1 MNKIKYI
8 LSLALVSTLVLTG
21 CSDFLEP
28 DNKKAANQTA
38 EELLS
43 NDPASLRVYAYSLL
57 KPVVSRVD
65 VYEEGVDLYMP
76 SNKKSGTQFDQYT
89 ITPENDDVKKFYSDL
104 YSCINMANACI
115 FYDKEG
121 QFSAEMKFLRSYCYF
136 ILSQQFGSVPY
147 ITEYIN
153 NAGRSYPRTTLEDLY
168 SQLISELEGIA
179 GDANLAESDTKGA
192 ASKRA
197 ANALL
202 AKVYLAAGW
211 DLDVKQGNALE
222 GTYTINETKYFT
234 KALAAAKTAINN
246 QSLVLSFEDKW
257 SPKNEGNEEVI
268 FAVQYERSGFPGDL
282 KKGGH
287 GLQNTFGS
295 YYGDCAGTG
304 EKYVNGMHAS
314 NPKSSYLWAAEDS
327 RYDGTFM
334 TTMYNS
340 TQAGWGTEGYYAYY
354 NVPSADQATLPVA
367 MRVYPG
373 TVNSAVAANYMTEHA
388 DQLTKGDCVNDPQV
402 MVMSYPNM
410 WVNSGSQ
417 EYMSFVNSNPGMFA
431 APVVKKFDDPESQN
445 ISTNMTNC
453 YRDIVVLHLS
463 DLYLVAAEAAMM
475 AGQTAEAET
484 YINSVRTRAYGAA
497 NDIHFGTYQPAYASL
512 APYAAFKVTDID
524 LLLDERA
531 RELYAEGHR
540 WMDLRRTKQLLRYA
554 NIFNHEIAG
563 AAASRVKW
571 YRPIPQAEINAN
583 ESITEAD
590 QNEGY

>member
-1 MNKIKYI
+1 MKDIKYI
-8 LSLALVSTLVLTG
+8 VCALFVSAMMMSSCANWL
-21 CSDFLEP
+21 DP

-38 EELLS
+38 EDVLS
-43 NDPASLRVYAYSLL
+43 SDPASLRVYAYSLL
-57 KPVVSRVD
+57 QPIVSRVD

-89 ITPENDDVKKFYSDL
+89 LTAENDDVKKFYSDL

-115 FYDKEG
+115 YYDKEN
-121 QFSAEMKFLRSYCYF
+121 QYNAEMKFIRSYCYY

-147 ITEYIN
+147 VVEYIN
-153 NAGRSYPRTTLEDLY
+153 NASRNYPRTPLNELY
-168 SQLISELEGIA
+168 TYLINELEPLTT
-179 GDANLAESDTKGA
+179 NSVLPLSDTKGIVSQRA
-192 ASKRA
+192 AS
-197 ANALL
+197 ALL

-211 DLDVKQGNALE
+211 DLDVKVVDPLAGSYTVS
-222 GTYTINETKYFT
+222 GTQYFD
-234 KALAAAKTAINN
+234 KALDAAKKAIND
-246 QSLVLSFEDKW
+246 QALSMTFEQKW
-257 SPKNEGNEEVI
+257 SPANEGNEEVI
-268 FAVQYERSGFPGDL
+268 FAVQYERSGFPGDV

-304 EKYVNGMHAS
+304 EKYVNGLHAS
-314 NPKSSYLWAAEDS
+314 NPKSSYLWDVADS

-334 TTMYNS
+334 TTMFNS

-354 NVPSADQATLPVA
+354 NVPAASQTSLPVA
-367 MRVYPG
+367 MRVFPG
-373 TVNSAVAANYMTEHA
+373 TASVTLATAYQTEHA
-388 DQLTKGDCVNDPQV
+388 EQLAKGDCVNDPQV

-410 WVNSGSQ
+410 WVNGSSQ

-431 APVVKKFDDPESQN
+431 APVVKKFDDPQSQN
-445 ISTNMTNC
+445 ISTNMTND

-463 DLYLVAAEAAMM
+463 DMYLVAAEAALM
-475 AGQTAEAET
+475 AGQKGEAET
-484 YINSVRTRAYGAA
+484 YINKVRARAYGAA
-497 NDIHFGTYQPAYASL
+497 NEVHFGSYTPAYASL
-512 APYAAFKVTDID
+512 ALYAAFHAEDID

-554 NIFNHEIAG
+554 NIFNNEIAG
-563 AAASRVKW
+563 SAASRVKW

-583 ESITEAD
+583 EAISDAD